1 MARAVCTS
9 GDPIGSAAVAAAGP
23 LFDTANLDEC
33 IDAYDYELPV
43 DRIAQRPAQRRDH
56 SRLLVHE
63 RHGGVTTH
71 TRFDALADHL
81 SAGDLLVVNNTRVIP
96 ARIHARRAT
105 GAAVEI
111 LLLHPLE
118 DGQVRWEALVKPS
131 ARVRNGEDVWP
142 LRGGDPL
149 RVGDTLP
156 GGHRQVSLPPGL
168 DLEDVGELPLP
179 PYIRRPEGTVS
190 DDSERYQT
198 VYAAHDG
205 AVAAPTAGLHFTE
218 LGLQRARE
226 RGIGTAEVT
235 LHVGVGTFEP
245 IRCAHLDDHAMH
257 GERYRV
263 APSTAAAIEETR
275 RQGGRV
281 VAVGTTVVRTL
292 ETWDRE
298 GRPADGRW
306 RVSHQFIRPGHDFT
320 AIDAMLTNFHLPRST
335 LLALVSAW
343 AGRERVLRLY
353 EEALE
358 AGYRFYSYGDAMLL
372 L

>member
-1 MARAVCTS
+1 MPRAMCTS
-9 GDPIGSAAVAAAGP
+9 GDPTGFAAFAAAGP
-23 LFDTANLDEC
+23 FFDTARLDEC
-33 IDAYDYELPV
+33 IDAYDYELPA
-43 DRIAQRPAQRRDH
+43 DRIAQHPAQQRDH
-56 SRLLVHE
+56 SRLLVH
-63 RHGGVTTH
+63 RRDRGVTSH
-71 TRFDALADHL
+71 TRFDALTDHL
-81 SAGDLLVVNNTRVIP
+81 SAGDLLVVNDTRVIP
-96 ARIHARRAT
+96 ARIKARRAT

-118 DGQVRWEALVKPS
+118 DGGSRWEALVRPS
-131 ARVRNGEDVWP
+131 ARVRVGEDVWP
-142 LRGGDPL
+142 QRGGESL
-149 RVGDTLP
+149 RVGETLQ
-156 GGHRQVSLPPGL
+156 GGHRCVSLPDGI
-168 DLEDVGELPLP
+168 DLEDVGEMPLP
-179 PYIRRPEGTVS
+179 PYIQRPTGAVPV
-190 DDSERYQT
+190 DGERYQT

-218 LGLQRARE
+218 EGLQRARA
-226 RGIGTAEVT
+226 RGIGLAQVT

-245 IRCAHLDDHAMH
+245 IRCEHLDDHVMH

-263 APSTAAAIEETR
+263 APSTAAAIDETR
-275 RQGGRV
+275 QRGGRV

-306 RVSHQFIRPGHDFT
+306 RESHQFIRPGHDFT